1 MKDCFIVVHRNF
13 AEGADAYA
21 YWSEDDAK
29 KSINEDVATV
39 VKSLTEEGYEPTTLR
54 DACDGVDVYV
64 ADSDIYYEW
73 NIFRSSIR

>member
-54 DACDGVDVYV
+54 DA
-64 ADSDIYYEW
+64 
-73 NIFRSSIR
+73 